1 MQWILSRFTHVLL
14 CDPIDCSH
22 QAPLSMGFC
31 RQEYWSRLPCPPPGG
46 LPNLGIEPA
55 SLMSPALAG
64 RFFTTS
70 AIWEVPVY
78 IIQHINTQALTLVTV
93 SPLLPMSDAKLSWTP
108 GLWQSSH
115 RFPPWLRP
123 HLPLFVHPSLWPPDG
138 GQECEGGACYACLP
152 VGCVAHRWTPKAQR
166 AVPDPVSPL
175 E

>member
-1 MQWILSRFTHVLL
+1 M
-14 CDPIDCSH
+14 
-22 QAPLSMGFC
+22 
-31 RQEYWSRLPCPPPGG
+31 
-46 LPNLGIEPA
+46 
-55 SLMSPALAG
+55 SLMSQALRG
-64 RFFTTS
+64 RFLTTS

-123 HLPLFVHPSLWPPDG
+123 HLPLFVHPLSGPLTAAKSAKGCLLCLSPCGLCCTSLDSQG
-138 GQECEGGACYACLP
+138 SESSS
-152 VGCVAHRWTPKAQR
+152 
-166 AVPDPVSPL
+166 DPVSPL